1 MQPYFGYHKNIAIT
15 RDSTIL
21 VDGAGSQLQRQY
33 STYALSRF
41 LNIAYIHS
49 CLMHIFYEGLSALEK
64 NQSDPTL
71 LSRYNKTFDIPSDIV
86 LPKNTQI
93 HSVDQLDYHTFF
105 QIKKEAKENGGFHI
119 IRAAFPYLICDQYPE
134 MLS

>member
-1 MQPYFGYHKNIAIT
+1 
-15 RDSTIL
+15 
-21 VDGAGSQLQRQY
+21 
-33 STYALSRF
+33 
-41 LNIAYIHS
+41 
-49 CLMHIFYEGLSALEK
+49 MHIFYEGLSALEK

-134 MLS
+134 MLSWVKEISPFESRCSSLFRIAIHVRRGELFVVDSQRMLPNEYYINVV